1 MDEFCEV
8 TFTGDQGGTYY
19 VACPLVQYI
28 SEDGMVNSGNST
40 IYLYTSPQQSN
51 NSYAISIPAFSYPRY
66 SSGYGTVYITNAT
79 NVSFNNR
86 SHYFRESEYVE
97 IILLT
102 LLASI
107 SLIRLLLPR
116 R

>member
-1 MDEFCEV
+1 MDDFCTV

-19 VACPLVQYI
+19 VACPLVEYI

-51 NSYAISIPAFSYPRY
+51 NSYALSIPAFSYPRY
-66 SSGYGTVYITNAT
+66 SNGYNTFYITNAS
-79 NVSFNNR
+79 NISFNNR
-86 SHYFRESEYVE
+86 SHYYREFNTVE
-97 IILLT
+97 IVLLT
-102 LLASI
+102 LISAI
-107 SLIRLLLPR
+107 SLIRMILPR